1 MFYAITV
8 FGRRPT
14 GLPRYT
20 HTEAAARLAIQ
31 RADEREPSAC
41 VRAGVQIRKVT
52 TRQRAL
58 TLSPGSPFLPGE
70 GTV

>member
-8 FGRRPT
+8 FGPRPS

-31 RADEREPSAC
+31 RADERTPSAC
-41 VRAGVQIRKVT
+41 LRAGVQIRAVS

-58 TLSPGSPFLPGE
+58 TLSPGSSFLPGE
-70 GTV
+70 RTV

>member
-8 FGRRPT
+8 FGTRPA
-14 GLPRYT
+14 GLPRYC

-31 RADEREPSAC
+31 RADQQHPSAC
-41 VRAGVQIRKVT
+41 LRAGVQIRAVA

-58 TLSPGSPFLPGE
+58 TLSPGSAFLPGE
-70 GTV
+70 RTV